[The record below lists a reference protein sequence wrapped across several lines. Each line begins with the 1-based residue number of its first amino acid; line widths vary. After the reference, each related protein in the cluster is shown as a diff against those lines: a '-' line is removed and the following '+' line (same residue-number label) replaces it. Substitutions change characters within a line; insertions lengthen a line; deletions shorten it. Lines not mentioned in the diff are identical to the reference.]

1 MASDTRKITIEIIGG
16 DDKGDSKKQDNKTDI
31 KKNTKKIKKEIVKAE
46 AYKNA
51 IVQVRDTT
59 LNIAEMSLNRYFT
72 LSEDYMSQN
81 IYNNVKKSINK
92 GMQLLKT
99 TGAVATMAATGN
111 VVGAVATAGLAV
123 INEGIQYYSRMS
135 NYYQALNAT
144 NYQTGF
150 SATRAGL
157 VNDSRGTEN

>member
-1 MASDTRKITIEIIGG
+1 
-16 DDKGDSKKQDNKTDI
+16 
-31 KKNTKKIKKEIVKAE
+31 
-46 AYKNA
+46 
-51 IVQVRDTT
+51 
-59 LNIAEMSLNRYFT
+59 
-72 LSEDYMSQN
+72 
-81 IYNNVKKSINK
+81 
-92 GMQLLKT
+92 MQLLKT